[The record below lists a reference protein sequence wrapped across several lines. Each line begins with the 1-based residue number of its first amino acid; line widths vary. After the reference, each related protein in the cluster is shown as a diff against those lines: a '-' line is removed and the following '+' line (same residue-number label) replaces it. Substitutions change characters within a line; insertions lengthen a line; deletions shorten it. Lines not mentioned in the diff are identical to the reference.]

1 MKGQIESYDPE
12 NKNGVIKSDD
22 KTFTFQF
29 ENWTETVPPEAGD
42 EVIFDSNDDTAAV
55 NVRLLGIQLEK
66 PKAVKYKYLALFLA
80 IFLGWLGLHRL
91 YLGYYRIALAQL
103 ALSAILIYAG
113 FIVFAPQWA
122 FVDAL
127 LIFSG
132 SIDKDSKGRPLK

>member
-12 NKNGVIKSDD
+12 NKNGVIKSDE
-22 KTFTFQF
+22 KNFTFQF
-29 ENWTETVPPEAGD
+29 ENWTETVPPEADD
-42 EVIFDSNDDTAAV
+42 EVIFDSNDTAAI

-66 PKAVKYKYLALFLA
+66 PKAVKYKYLAVFLA

-103 ALSAILIYAG
+103 VLSAILISQG
-113 FIVFAPQWA
+113 FPGFAPQWA

-132 SIDKDSKGRPLK
+132 KIDKDSKGRPLK

>member
-12 NKNGVIKSDD
+12 NKNGVIKSDE

-42 EVIFDSNDDTAAV
+42 EVLFDPNDASAV
-55 NVRLLGIQLEK
+55 NVRLQGIQLEK

-103 ALSAILIYAG
+103 ALSGILIYAG

-132 SIDKDSKGRPLK
+132 NIDKDSKGRPLK